1 MPEDEDRR
9 RRRRGAIIVTL
20 LSIALGAG
28 AATSAVAT
36 VLSVQTPDDQGA
48 VLRGP
53 ATLVDPASVISYG
66 G

>member
-1 MPEDEDRR
+1 MAQDEDGR
-9 RRRRGAIIVTL
+9 RRRRGAIIITL
-20 LSIALGAG
+20 LCIALGAG

-36 VLSVQTPDDQGA
+36 VLSVQQPDDRGA

-53 ATLVDPASVISYG
+53 ADLVDPASVISYG

>member
-9 RRRRGAIIVTL
+9 RRTRGAIIITL
-20 LSIALGAG
+20 LSVALGAG

-36 VLSVQTPDDQGA
+36 VLHVQKPDDRGA
-48 VLRGP
+48 VLHG
-53 ATLVDPASVISYG
+53 AADVVDPASVIPYG